1 MKENRR
7 EGGGLKEELRKRQFT
22 CGDLNTRGLKILGV
36 TRCATL
42 PLPELLQIFFLHSTS
57 CYQYHQKHAMKPHSA
72 LIPVQQ
78 NHTILYVRDDPSNH
92 QYLIAPASVVS
103 ADTEEIAD
111 KHMGESMLLS
121 VGKTQYTTT
130 PLF

>member
-36 TRCATL
+36 TRYATI
-42 PLPELLQIFFLHSTS
+42 PLPELLQIFFVHSTS

-78 NHTILYVRDDPSNH
+78 NHTILYVRDDLSNH
-92 QYLIAPASVVS
+92 QYL
-103 ADTEEIAD
+103 
-111 KHMGESMLLS
+111 
-121 VGKTQYTTT
+121 
-130 PLF
+130 